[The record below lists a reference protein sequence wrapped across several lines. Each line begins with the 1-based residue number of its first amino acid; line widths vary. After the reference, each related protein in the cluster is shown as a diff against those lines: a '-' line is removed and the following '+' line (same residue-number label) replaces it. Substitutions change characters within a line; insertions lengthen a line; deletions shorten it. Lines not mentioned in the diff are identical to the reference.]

1 MKLQSTALGV
11 IISFYFYT
19 IVATD
24 GPGNY
29 ICDKDYLLSD
39 HISQYVRGSCKL
51 LKFADISSK
60 HPVTFDGS
68 SHFGIS
74 DATLFATP
82 TRIDYMKKYMGGNS
96 GKSRIVIDSMC
107 NFVGIVYV
115 TNQSYKRCIK
125 ILDSIGESCSPY
137 GTISNPVPKT
147 YGYDCNSKIVI
158 LEEALQ
164 YYRNLKQQIS
174 NLDKRKISRHIDM
187 ITSTELAEKV
197 YLWPYHSNGIL
208 KDSTCTFIITLFL
221 HKHKTPHRIA
231 VDKDLVFMGMMY
243 RLGSEWK
250 RCKHIEYVDPEP
262 PRSLDPTKNSVGE
275 HIFENVS
282 AYKCDD
288 VYISAITVNS
298 HMQAACTSIFE
309 DKQKFFAQVSMHAVP
324 YLDQRNR
331 IGFIRMW
338 PIRQEEFPIIAR
350 STAKRNYFVK
360 FDLECNFLDVYVRS
374 NNNYSRCQK
383 DKSSLHPTKQ
393 RPTLTCLNLFPH

>member
-1 MKLQSTALGV
+1 MKFQSTALGV

-29 ICDKDYLLSD
+29 ICDKDYLPSD
-39 HISQYVRGSCKL
+39 LISEYVRGSCRS
-51 LKFADISSK
+51 LKYSDIINK

-82 TRIDYMKKYMGGNS
+82 TWIDYMKKYTGGNS
-96 GKSRIVIDSMC
+96 GKNRIVIDSMC
-107 NFVGIVYV
+107 NLIGLVYV
-115 TNQSYKRCIK
+115 TNQSYKRCVK
-125 ILDSIGESCSPY
+125 ILDSIDESWSSY

-147 YGYDCNSKIVI
+147 YGYDCNFEIFI
-158 LEEALQ
+158 LEDILQ
-164 YYRNLKQQIS
+164 YYRNFKQQIS
-174 NLDKRKISRHIDM
+174 KLDKRKISRHIDM
-187 ITSTELAEKV
+187 ISSTEFAEKEV
-197 YLWPYHSNGIL
+197 YIWPMQSSGIL
-208 KDSTCTFIITLFL
+208 KETTY
-221 HKHKTPHRIA
+221 KNKTPHRIA
-231 VDKDLVFMGMMY
+231 VDKDLIFMGMMY
-243 RLGSEWK
+243 RLDSRWK
-250 RCKHIEYVDPEP
+250 RCKQIEYVDPEP

-309 DKQKFFAQVSMHAVP
+309 D
-324 YLDQRNR
+324 QRNTV
-331 IGFIRMW
+331 GFIEMW

-360 FDLECNFLDVYVRS
+360 FDQSCNFLGVYLRFS
-374 NNNYSRCQK
+374 NSYGECQK
-383 DKSSLHPTKQ
+383 DESSLHPTKQ

>member
-1 MKLQSTALGV
+1 MKFQSTALGV

-24 GPGNY
+24 GPGDY

-39 HISQYVRGSCKL
+39 RISEYVRGSCKL

-82 TRIDYMKKYMGGNS
+82 IRIDYMKKYTGGRNS
-96 GKSRIVIDSMC
+96 GKNRIVIDSMC
-107 NFVGIVYV
+107 NLIGLVYV

-125 ILDSIGESCSPY
+125 ILDSIGESWSPY

-187 ITSTELAEKV
+187 ITSTELAEK
-197 YLWPYHSNGIL
+197 LL
-208 KDSTCTFIITLFL
+208 D
-221 HKHKTPHRIA
+221 KHKTPHRIA

-309 DKQKFFAQVSMHAVP
+309 D
-324 YLDQRNR
+324 QRK
-331 IGFIRMW
+331 I
-338 PIRQEEFPIIAR
+338 